1 MSKGSAPRPVTD
13 RKQFAANYDA
23 IFTKSKDKAVIGDK
37 QTRSPWRQYHVD
49 LVKHKK

>member
-1 MSKGSAPRPVTD
+1 MSKGSAPRPIPN

-37 QTRSPWRQYHVD
+37 ETRSPWRQCHVD
-49 LVKHKK
+49 LVKQKK